1 MADRNIESSGQLRM
15 NDDAGP
21 GLASLP
27 PEVQGMIASFL
38 LRPTDLNALSRTCKT
53 LRDTVLPKLYRRV
66 EVRIPA
72 GPFLLDAFENLLSSS
87 GDGLN
92 STQELRI
99 LPQQGPLHDGDQ
111 INLDIGRNI
120 QRCQRPC
127 CLRLEGF
134 TVDPI
139 RTLEFATPAD
149 LEELRF
155 GSLELNQIDW
165 MADLVATNSTTLQ
178 HLEMGAESTVRD
190 CRRND
195 SFTKDNNSNVQL
207 TQQFRQELD
216 KYLVTS
222 DGFSWS
228 VLSVRSLTLVGLS
241 LLALDD
247 SQGRSIID
255 WTTLRDLALKSCS
268 QLDRTLA
275 LLQSAMVRLDGSWE
289 GVNLESFDL
298 RSDNRANPA
307 LVADALKDFLTSFSG
322 LVHLSLLIEDP
333 VISASM
339 LTAILKSQGSTLRRL
354 IWDVRMQE
362 RTSFMTDL
370 SRANS
375 KNKHLVF
382 ISKQCPLLEELGL
395 SFDWPA
401 LVEPHGREGT
411 LINVAQNLKSL
422 RHLRTLHI
430 RNLPPL
436 GKEDGRST
444 WPGVSDDERSEGFV
458 LRLLRAMMRYC
469 PELPP
474 NLETIALGILRYKD
488 VCAGKAARHDNE
500 RLDEFLKLRVYHVEY
515 QRNFQGDY
523 IPIITFIAKG
533 TADAIQDTCPKIKI
547 LQSYWMA

>member
-1 MADRNIESSGQLRM
+1 M
-15 NDDAGP
+15 
-21 GLASLP
+21 
-27 PEVQGMIASFL
+27 
-38 LRPTDLNALSRTCKT
+38 
-53 LRDTVLPKLYRRV
+53 
-66 EVRIPA
+66 
-72 GPFLLDAFENLLSSS
+72 
-87 GDGLN
+87 
-92 STQELRI
+92 
-99 LPQQGPLHDGDQ
+99 
-111 INLDIGRNI
+111 
-120 QRCQRPC
+120 
-127 CLRLEGF
+127 
-134 TVDPI
+134 DPI

-155 GSLELNQIDW
+155 GSLELNQVDW

-322 LVHLSLLIEDP
+322 LVHLGLLIEDP

-411 LINVAQNLKSL
+411 LIKVAQNLKSL

-515 QRNFQGDY
+515 QRNFQGDC
-523 IPIITFIAKG
+523 IPIVTFIAKG
-533 TADAIQDTCPKIKI
+533 TADAIQNTCHKIKI